1 MNDKFIYI
9 YDVECKQSFIIN
21 TQQIV
26 WIDINS
32 QSMMMSASSDK
43 GLFHLDEESTKAIIE
58 VVNKGAKNCCHG
70 DYSKQVGGRYIS
82 EDTVIEWLKD
92 QDIIKTSGQEKEARK
107 QLSELPSVAIPNKTG
122 HWIITYPQGKQNPI
136 YECPCYHASNSS
148 VFKNYC
154 PNCGC
159 RMVEPQE
166 RSDK

>member
-58 VVNKGAKNCCHG
+58 VANKRAKNCCHG
-70 DYSKQVGGRYIS
+70 DY
-82 EDTVIEWLKD
+82 E
-92 QDIIKTSGQEKEARK
+92 
-107 QLSELPSVAIPNKTG
+107 
-122 HWIITYPQGKQNPI
+122 
-136 YECPCYHASNSS
+136 
-148 VFKNYC
+148 
-154 PNCGC
+154 
-159 RMVEPQE
+159 
-166 RSDK
+166 